1 MKKRFDSFIVHK
13 LIFKYLY
20 YERNKRKKGFDKS
33 KERIRIEEKLLKKED
48 AIKFGH
54 SDEMLLKI
62 RRITIELNR
71 KAREE
76 RIIEKRQLLY
86 KVVNNKE
93 AGYIQVVRNY

>member
-1 MKKRFDSFIVHK
+1 MKGI
-13 LIFKYLY
+13 
-20 YERNKRKKGFDKS
+20 NGKKGFDKS